1 MTSGRRRWFLLIL
14 ALAGVGGAVAAQ
26 TPPPASKGPS
36 SKDLFEGIHVVVGP
50 SARAL
55 EPIAVME
62 PRCPVDAGGRT
73 EGGRGKPIDAC
84 ATLDR
89 TITRD
94 LTLSGYFK
102 VLDRASFLAHP
113 AAETLVATSWPDWA
127 NVGAKYLVKCAV
139 TPGKS
144 GLGIECRLFHV
155 PERKAIPVKGQSHV
169 GVTGD
174 GVRAAAHAFANGVIE
189 AITGAPGIFG
199 SRIVVSVKT
208 GAWERAIVAMEM
220 DGSGRRTVV
229 SNGSSNMFPRFAPG
243 GGVLHTSFLP
253 GFPQL
258 YVDGKRLTH
267 DEREYRG
274 AAFSPDGG
282 RLCASV
288 DMGGQSDLVLLDPK
302 TGALVKNLTNSP
314 WDEVTPS
321 WSPDGSSI
329 AFVSN
334 RAGNPQVHVIGAD
347 GAGERRVTMA
357 GAYNT
362 SPRFGPNG
370 RIVFAGM
377 DEFRSDLFV
386 VDLQGN
392 ITRLT
397 QDQGNNKDPSWSPDG
412 RYIAFLSSR
421 DGGWKVWIMT
431 EDGRYQFPIT
441 EAAAAYATPDWGW

>member
-1 MTSGRRRWFLLIL
+1 MKTARSIRPLWVVTL
-14 ALAGVGGAVAAQ
+14 ALAGLPVAAQ
-26 TPPPASKGPS
+26 TPTPPPASKGPS

-55 EPIAVME
+55 DPIAILE
-62 PRCPVDAGGRT
+62 PRCPKGQ
-73 EGGRGKPIDAC
+73 EAC
-84 ATLDR
+84 AVLDKTLG
-89 TITRD
+89 RD
-94 LTLSGYFK
+94 LLISGYFK

-127 NVGAKYLVKCAV
+127 NVGAKYLVKCEV

-144 GLGIECRLFHV
+144 GAGIECRLFHV
-155 PERKAIPVKGQSHV
+155 PERKAIPVKGQSHA
-169 GVTGD
+169 GVKAD
-174 GVRAAAHAFANGVIE
+174 AVRAAAHAFANGVIE
-189 AITGAPGIFG
+189 AVTGAPGIFG
-199 SRIVVSVKT
+199 SRVVVSVKT
-208 GAWERAIVAMEM
+208 GALERAIVAMEM

-243 GGVLHTSFLP
+243 GGILYTSFLP

-258 YVDGKRLTH
+258 YVDGRRLTH

-274 AAFSPDGG
+274 AAFSPDGR

-288 DMGGQSDLVLLDPK
+288 DLGGQSDLVLLDPK
-302 TGALVKNLTNSP
+302 TGAVAKNLTNSP

-321 WSPDGSSI
+321 WSPDGSLI

-347 GAGERRVTMA
+347 GSGERRVTMA

-392 ITRLT
+392 IQRLT
-397 QDQGNNKDPSWSPDG
+397 QDQGNNKDPAWSPDG
-412 RYIAFLSSR
+412 RHIAFLSSR

-441 EAAAAYATPDWGW
+441 DSAAAYATPDWGW